1 SWISPYECG
10 TQAEVLAGSMT
21 AVYSNS
27 PSVSGPCD
35 CSERS
40 CSGTGCAVGRTP
52 SCRISHQ
59 NTPANTATIR
69 SPVTCKSLAPRPPA
83 TRTGPGCSRTAPE
96 AAGAVR
102 DIAAIP
108 PVSVRRWVPDTP
120 GDTSGPVSSR
130 LYRLPPRPCAQHHRG
145 HTQFSGGTVPGK
157 HVGASPCR
165 VRGRVTHRQPT
176 ARVTEI
182 GRAHVC

>member
-1 SWISPYECG
+1 
-10 TQAEVLAGSMT
+10 
-21 AVYSNS
+21 
-27 PSVSGPCD
+27 
-35 CSERS
+35 
-40 CSGTGCAVGRTP
+40 
-52 SCRISHQ
+52 
-59 NTPANTATIR
+59 PANTATIR

-83 TRTGPGCSRTAPE
+83 TRTDPCCSRTAPE

-176 ARVTEI
+176 ARVTATVTSGPTSRRTSRTPAWTDRTAPPGECSVEI
-182 GRAHVC
+182 